1 MLGEY
6 SPSSL
11 FNKMF
16 LILDLFLVP
25 WWLDLDLHSQLQFC
39 TGDVISFS
47 GYHVWRSLTSICL
60 PPVMTVLISQSR
72 CCSVSPLYNY
82 WFLLSLETNRQPVRK
97 HFKVIQ
103 ISWFSLKKFSLYL
116 VSINDFCLLATKWLS
131 NASTHSTFINHPSL
145 FIYLWHGLTNNYCF
159 SLV

>member
-6 SPSSL
+6 SPSLL

-25 WWLDLDLHSQLQFC
+25 WWLDLDLHSQLEFC
-39 TGDVISFS
+39 TGDVISFA

-60 PPVMTVLISQSR
+60 PPVMTILISQSR
-72 CCSVSPLYNY
+72 CSVSPLHNY

-103 ISWFSLKKFSLYL
+103 IFWFSLKKFSLYL
-116 VSINDFCLLATKWLS
+116 VSINDFCLLTTKRLS
-131 NASTHSTFINHPSL
+131 NARTHSTFINHLSL
-145 FIYLWHGLTNNYCF
+145 FIYVFMAWTYK
-159 SLV
+159 